1 MEEQINYAQAFD
13 ELQKIVGLIERGEV
27 TIDELSAQVKR
38 AAYLIRICR
47 QKLNETEQDIEEVL
61 KTIEDDKR
69 MTSDEDDMEMHA
81 DDLPF

>member
-13 ELQKIVGLIERGEV
+13 ELQKIVGMIERGEV

-61 KTIEDDKR
+61 KTIEGDKK
-69 MTSDEDDMEMHA
+69 MTSDEDEMEMHA

>member
-47 QKLNETEQDIEEVL
+47 QN
-61 KTIEDDKR
+61 
-69 MTSDEDDMEMHA
+69 
-81 DDLPF
+81 

>member
-61 KTIEDDKR
+61 KTIEGDKK
-69 MTSDEDDMEMHA
+69 MTSDEEDMEMHA

>member
-13 ELQKIVGLIERGEV
+13 ELQKIIGLIERGEV

-61 KTIEDDKR
+61 KTIEGDKK
-69 MTSDEDDMEMHA
+69 MTSDEEDMEMHA

>member
-61 KTIEDDKR
+61 KTIEGDKK
-69 MTSDEDDMEMHA
+69 MTSDEDEMEMHA

>member
-61 KTIEDDKR
+61 KTIEGDKK
-69 MTSDEDDMEMHA
+69 MTSDEDEMEMNA

>member
-61 KTIEDDKR
+61 KTIEGDKK
-69 MTSDEDDMEMHA
+69 
-81 DDLPF
+81 

>member
-61 KTIEDDKR
+61 KTIEDDKK
-69 MTSDEDDMEMHA
+69 MTSDEDEMEMNA

>member
-13 ELQKIVGLIERGEV
+13 ELQKIIGLIERGEV

-61 KTIEDDKR
+61 KTIEGDKK
-69 MTSDEDDMEMHA
+69 MTSDEDEMEMNA

>member
-13 ELQKIVGLIERGEV
+13 ELQKIIGLIERGEV

-61 KTIEDDKR
+61 KTIEGDKK
-69 MTSDEDDMEMHA
+69 MTSDEDEMEMHA